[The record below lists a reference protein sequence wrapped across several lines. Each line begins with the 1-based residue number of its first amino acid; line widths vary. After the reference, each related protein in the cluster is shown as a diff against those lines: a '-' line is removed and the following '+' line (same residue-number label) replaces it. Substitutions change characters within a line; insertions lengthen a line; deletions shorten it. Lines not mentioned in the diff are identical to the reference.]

1 MAEEIAPENTSLLMQ
16 TGESHAAL
24 KQYDEA
30 FARFYKVEYLKPDS
44 RRAMRAIAWCSFI
57 TGKDDQA
64 RGYYRRLMEQP
75 HPTFEDYLNAAHVE
89 WVTKNNQQAVE
100 LYEKAKELCGDD
112 RFINTL
118 FNDREVLFKRGVS
131 ETELQLLIDI
141 IA

>member
-1 MAEEIAPENTSLLMQ
+1 MQ
-16 TGESHAAL
+16 TGESYATL

-64 RGYYRRLMEQP
+64 RGYYKRLQEMP

-89 WVTKNNQQAVE
+89 WSTHNNAQAIE
-100 LYEKAKELCGDD
+100 YYEKAKTLCGSADKVAEQ
-112 RFINTL
+112 IL
-118 FNDREVLFKRGVS
+118 NDS
-131 ETELQLLIDI
+131 ETLTARGISENELLLLRDLIN
-141 IA
+141 